1 MEKAPLH
8 SLATANHKVETEETK
23 MVCKVIKRGQE
34 GEEDKSIGFVVL
46 KSRTKSFVDA
56 RQAIVDQG
64 VPINMGYMF
73 SVPHLGP
80 IAVKQES
87 SLGPM
92 LAFLET
98 CTPQADL
105 GDGSFANPVKV
116 FLVGAPV
123 L

>member
-1 MEKAPLH
+1 
-8 SLATANHKVETEETK
+8 VTK
-23 MVCKVIKRGQE
+23 MVCEIIKRGQE
-34 GEEDKSIGFVVL
+34 GEEDKSIGFAIL

-56 RQAIVDQG
+56 RQAILQQG

-73 SVPHLGP
+73 CVPHLGP

-87 SLGPM
+87 MLGPM

-98 CTPQADL
+98 CTPPADL
-105 GDGSFANPVKV
+105 GDGSYANPVKV
-116 FLVGAPV
+116 FLVGSPV